1 MTLIKFKDL
10 EFKPHKCIDNAV
22 SCFIRFT
29 DDDYISI
36 VGGGG
41 ELQLHGNGITSFE
54 IMSSLTEKTELGIL
68 CYQNEEEVNE
78 HLKQVQLNTL
88 MKLTYKN

>member
-36 VGGGG
+36 VGGGDK
-41 ELQLHGNGITSFE
+41 
-54 IMSSLTEKTELGIL
+54 SLLSGHCSEEDDDNV
-68 CYQNEEEVNE
+68 NEEEVNE

>member
-36 VGGGG
+36 VGGGDKSI
-41 ELQLHGNGITSFE
+41 LSGNGKT
-54 IMSSLTEKTELGIL
+54 SLTEKTELGIL

>member
-41 ELQLHGNGITSFE
+41 EFELHGNGITRYE
-54 IMSSLTEKTELGIL
+54 IISSLTEKTELGIL